1 MALPD
6 FMTAIPSRTHEAV
19 YRLDRPDL
27 GLTGFIALHST
38 ALGPA
43 FGGTRV
49 WTYEHEDQALLDAL
63 RLSEGMT
70 YKNALAELNVG
81 GGKAVLWIKDTST
94 PRAAIFSAFGE
105 AVESLNGRYM
115 TAEDVGTSVEDMQMI
130 RTMTR
135 HVAGLPPVGGQ
146 AGGDPSPWTALG
158 VFCAIEAALTSRGKT
173 IQGATIAV
181 QGCGHVGESL
191 CALLCAAGAVLKVS
205 DIRAERAKSMAQ
217 AYGAQIC
224 TPETILS
231 TRADVLAPCSLG
243 AGLNPQTIPHIKA
256 KIIVGAANNQ
266 LATAQDGFDLH
277 NRGILYVPDYVVN
290 AGGIISAVAEAQGDK
305 VQLVEGRVRAIGG
318 RVADILA
325 RAERLGRPPF
335 QLADEMA
342 KAILNE
348 ASIENVAHRAIS

>member
-1 MALPD
+1 MS
-6 FMTAIPSRTHEAV
+6 AIPNESHEAV

-27 GLTGFIALHST
+27 GFSGFIALHST
-38 ALGPA
+38 VLGPA

-49 WTYEHEDQALLDAL
+49 WSYQNEDQALLDAL

-70 YKNALAELNVG
+70 YKNALADLNVG
-81 GGKAVLWIKDTST
+81 GGKAVLWIKDPSV
-94 PRAAIFSAFGE
+94 PREAIFSAFGE
-105 AVESLNGRYM
+105 AVESLHGRYM
-115 TAEDVGTSVEDMQMI
+115 TAEDVGTSVKDMQII
-130 RTMTR
+130 RTVTR

-158 VFCAIEAALTSRGKT
+158 VFCAIDAALKSRGKT
-173 IQGATIAV
+173 VQGSTIAV

-191 CALLCAAGAVLKVS
+191 CALLCAAGAFLKVS
-205 DIRAERAKSMAQ
+205 DIRTERAKSMAQ

-224 TPETILS
+224 NPDTILS
-231 TRADVLAPCSLG
+231 TTADVLAPCSLG
-243 AGLNPQTIPHIKA
+243 AGLNQQTIPYINA

-266 LATAQDGFDLH
+266 LATQQDGLDLH

-305 VQLVEGRVRAIGG
+305 VQFVEGRVRAIGA
-318 RVADILA
+318 RVSALLRQSEQLN
-325 RAERLGRPPF
+325 RAPF

-348 ASIENVAHRAIS
+348 AILENVAHRALA